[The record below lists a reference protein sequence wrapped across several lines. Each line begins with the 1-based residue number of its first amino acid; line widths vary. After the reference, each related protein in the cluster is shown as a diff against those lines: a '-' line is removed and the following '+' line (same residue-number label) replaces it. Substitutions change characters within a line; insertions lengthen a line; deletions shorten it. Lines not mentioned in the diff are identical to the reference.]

1 LSPQALR
8 SARLRRRTLLLLAL
22 GALALSIGLRGGVGA
37 PRAAG
42 QSAGPGEVT
51 PQTDASAPA
60 HDVTMIGAS
69 PGEAADETWGM
80 GLQDG
85 ASVLVR
91 YTHEG
96 GWSLGPGL
104 LDSGGQPLSGF
115 KLDHPEGAT
124 YEFPSPLAGQMTTD
138 GSGVLAGTVPVG
150 STGGVE
156 PVLLVRNPG
165 GSFQETAPLPS
176 EGEAALGEGERLLGI
191 NRAPMVAALEEPGGQ
206 TGALVAP
213 VDEAGEGSEDRVL
226 HWDGG
231 AKTWTSEP
239 IEIPEESKG
248 EFTVLAI
255 GASSPENAWL
265 LARLSSHYPT
275 GSVALFRRRLGKEG
289 EATVW
294 QPVAPKPEGEPG
306 EQLEVPLQPGGR
318 EKLFTVPSRYQSQVL
333 TVTSEGVWLDGERSD
348 VGAPTTMFFKPE
360 GTGKGHVTGSWCEI
374 PEGAPAGTETC
385 EHELPEALPKARV
398 RSFAWAN
405 QGLSTGFGERVITG
419 FRDGVSLRLE
429 GSEFKRVLALGGG
442 PVYHSEDVGGTFGS
456 AFSNPREGWLGQ
468 AELPVHLTLE
478 PVPSRLAAWPTSF
491 RHALLA
497 LAPAPA
503 TAVGSLS
510 SEVLAVG
517 DDGEVARYQ
526 PGKGWLPE
534 TLLGPGGRRETPRL
548 RAVAWPRPSR
558 AYAVGDLGQMWLW
571 RGETGLWEADPATP
585 LNFRGNLLGIAFDAE
600 EPSIGYAVGESGV
613 LLKYGKTWAQE
624 PEEDI
629 PQPARGASFTSI
641 AFAGSEA
648 IVAYRKLVPGTARY
662 EGGLIVNAG
671 TGWQLDSGAAAAMGT
686 NAPWAVAGLA
696 DGGAAFTASGE
707 GEGGHVYE
715 RQAAGAA
722 WQETPTPFP
731 GDIAPGSIALFREGG
746 ALRVLAASSVPE
758 TIEVESEAAAP
769 PGFPPTLIGPYP
781 LASNQE
787 KGLLRQTATGWSD
800 EEHELNNIKE
810 LEGEY
815 AIYDTVYRPDPVAA
829 VMVDPTGSQGWAVGG
844 VVDEENAQMDTAD
857 VWRYPAE
864 DGATPPGE
872 GSAPIPAEAAGSGQA
887 TFAIGGGAQCA
898 APCADLANAK
908 IGPDVWLENAL
919 AEAHTAGAR
928 AFIYTG
934 PRVTTGKTAG
944 PPTLAIPYQQ
954 ELDRYAQLLG
964 ASPIP
969 AFAAASPTDLDLAHD
984 EEDFKAAFDGFPKPF
999 GTAAEDSGLAE
1010 AAPAGNPDA
1019 AYYAF
1024 NSSGTP
1030 EVRVIVL
1037 DDSGAV
1043 EHEQL
1048 AWLEAQ
1054 LAAARASGR
1063 PALVVGEADLPAE
1076 QEAHEVNAEE
1086 VADVLVE
1093 GHAAAYFFDSPEQD
1107 VRLPLHADGGQIE
1120 SYGSGTLSFVSST
1133 SQELSGFLGAS
1144 GFLLVDVNAAGT
1156 VEVRLIPDIGELALE
1171 AEDGTLLRRS
1181 QAASFEAL
1189 ARRPRSGND
1198 AANGSTT
1205 PLTDPYIP
1213 IPEKCVGSAC
1223 AHGLEPE
1230 YNFSSSEPHVGN
1242 FVKEDLAAEPH
1253 GHEPEYESD
1262 GKPILESADGK
1273 HSKSSLFCAFNPG
1286 TTIVTIS
1293 AGGKSSSLPV
1303 TVEAGSVR
1311 QPCGTVPAAASLAQQ
1326 SAAAPVPPP
1335 PAPAPVAAAP
1345 ASAPPPVPVP
1355 PLPAP
1360 VHPAAAAPRP
1370 AIHPPSPPF
1379 LLPPTGAS
1387 ALLAVVPVPVPTPA
1401 RPTPPSGT
1409 SAVTSPVEAPE
1420 REEESEA
1427 APESVSNEA
1436 VAYRAPEHE
1445 PVPVYVLGAI
1455 VLAAFAGASARRR
1468 PGRRNRELRVAPATI
1483 SAMRS
1488 ERQMTRRRGRPL

>member
-1 LSPQALR
+1 MA
-8 SARLRRRTLLLLAL
+8 LLAL
-22 GALALSIGLRGGVGA
+22 GALALLIGLRGPVA
-37 PRAAG
+37 TPRAVG
-42 QSAGPGEVT
+42 QSGGPQEVT
-51 PQTDASAPA
+51 SQTDGSVPA

-69 PGEAADETWGM
+69 PGEATDETWGV

-91 YTHEG
+91 YTHES

-104 LDSGGQPLSGF
+104 LDASGQPLSGF
-115 KLDHPEGAT
+115 KLDHPEGGT
-124 YEFPSPLAGQMTTD
+124 YEFPSPLSGQMTSD
-138 GSGVLAGTVPVG
+138 GSGVLAGTIPSESAG
-150 STGGVE
+150 AVE
-156 PVLLVRNPG
+156 PALLVRNPS
-165 GSFQETAPLPS
+165 GSFQETAVLPH
-176 EGEAALGEGERLLGI
+176 EGEAALDEGERLLGI
-191 NRAPMVAALEEPGGQ
+191 NRAPMVAALEEAGGQ
-206 TGALVAP
+206 TGALVVP
-213 VDEAGEGSEDRVL
+213 VDEADEGSEDRVL
-226 HWDGG
+226 HWDGESKSW
-231 AKTWTSEP
+231 ASEP

-248 EFTVLAI
+248 EFTVIAL

-275 GSVALFRRRLGKEG
+275 GSVALFHRHLGKGG
-289 EATVW
+289 EATTW

-306 EQLEVPLQPGGR
+306 EQLEVPLQQSGK

-333 TVTSEGVWLDGERSD
+333 TVTNEGVWLDGERAD
-348 VGAPTTMFFKPE
+348 VAATTTMFFKPE
-360 GTGKGHVTGSWCEI
+360 GTGKGHVLGSWCEI
-374 PEGAPAGTETC
+374 PEGSPAGTEAC

-405 QGLSTGFGERVITG
+405 QSLSTGLGERVITG
-419 FRDGVSLRLE
+419 FRNGVSLRLE
-429 GSEFKRVLALGGG
+429 GTEFKRVLSLGGG

-478 PVPSRLAAWPTSF
+478 PAPSRLAAWPTSF

-503 TAVGSLS
+503 AAVGSLS

-534 TLLGPGGRRETPRL
+534 SLLGPGGRRETPRL

-571 RGETGLWEADPATP
+571 RGETGLWEIDPATP
-585 LNFRGNLLGIAFDAE
+585 LNFRGNLLGIAFEPE

-613 LLKYGKTWAQE
+613 LLKYGKTWVQE

-648 IVAYRKLVPGTARY
+648 IVAYRKLIPGTARY
-662 EGGLIVNAG
+662 EGGLIVNDG
-671 TGWQLDSGAAAAMGT
+671 SGWRLDSGAAAAMGT

-715 RQAAGAA
+715 RQAAGGP

-746 ALRVLAASSVPE
+746 ALRAVAASSVPE

-787 KGLLRQTATGWSD
+787 KGVLRQTAGGWSD
-800 EEHELNNIKE
+800 EEHELNDIKE

-815 AIYDTVYRPDPVAA
+815 ATYDTVYKPDPVAA

-844 VVDEENAQMDTAD
+844 IVDEENAEMDTAD

-864 DGATPPGE
+864 GGVTPPGVN
-872 GSAPIPAEAAGSGQA
+872 SAPIPSEAIESGEA
-887 TFAIGGGAQCA
+887 TFAIGGGAQCV

-919 AEAHTAGAR
+919 AEAHTTGAR
-928 AFIYTG
+928 AFLYTG
-934 PRVTTGKTAG
+934 PRLTTGKTAG

-954 ELDRYAQLLG
+954 ELDRYAQILS

-969 AFAAASPTDLDLAHD
+969 AFAAASPTDLDLAHN
-984 EEDFKAAFDGFPKPF
+984 EEDFKSAFSAFPKPF
-999 GTAAEDSGLAE
+999 GTAAEDSGLTE
-1010 AAPAGNPDA
+1010 AAPGGNANA

-1024 NSSGTP
+1024 NSTGTP

-1037 DDSGAV
+1037 DDSSSV
-1043 EHEQL
+1043 EPEQL
-1048 AWLEAQ
+1048 AWLGAQ
-1054 LAAARASGR
+1054 LAAAQTGGR
-1063 PALVVGEADLPAE
+1063 PALVVGDADLPAE
-1076 QEAHEVNAEE
+1076 QEAHDVNAEE
-1086 VADVLVE
+1086 VASVLVA

-1107 VRLPLHADGGQIE
+1107 VRLPLHADGGEIE
-1120 SYGSGTLSFVSST
+1120 SYGSGTLGFVSST
-1133 SQELSGFLGAS
+1133 SQELGGFIGAS
-1144 GFLLVDVNAAGT
+1144 GFLLVEVSATGK

-1205 PLTDPYIP
+1205 LLTDPYIP

-1223 AHGLEPE
+1223 SHGLEPE

-1253 GHEPEYESD
+1253 GHEPEYEAN
-1262 GKPILESADGK
+1262 GKPILESTDGK

-1286 TTIVTIS
+1286 TTVVTIS
-1293 AGGKSSSLPV
+1293 AGGRSSSLPV

-1311 QPCGTVPAAASLAQQ
+1311 QPCGTVPAAAASLAQQ
-1326 SAAAPVPPP
+1326 SASAPAPAPPP
-1335 PAPAPVAAAP
+1335 PAPAPAPAP

-1355 PLPAP
+1355 PPPTPAP
-1360 VHPAAAAPRP
+1360 AAIVPHPTP
-1370 AIHPPSPPF
+1370 HPKLLPPF

-1445 PVPVYVLGAI
+1445 PTPLYVLGAI
-1455 VLAAFAGASARRR
+1455 LLAAFAGASVRRR
-1468 PGRRNRELRVAPATI
+1468 PGRRGREVRVAPATI

-1488 ERQMTRRRGRPL
+1488 ERQMTRRKGSPL